1 MDVLNAK
8 EQLLLLPV
16 KPQLMD
22 IILLVLLL
30 LNVQEDVRNVGQRP
44 LIPILLS
51 VLNVMV
57 MDSPLLPVPHANLD
71 MLMMTVL
78 LLLEFAL
85 GKLMMLNICVLLATF
100 GINLLTQLENVL
112 LKLPTVLLD
121 IQLMELI

>member
-8 EQLLLLPV
+8 EQMLLLPV

-22 IILLVLLL
+22 TTWLLELL
-30 LNVQEDVRNVGQRP
+30 LNVQEDVRNVDQRP
-44 LIPILLS
+44 LLLILQS

-85 GKLMMLNICVLLATF
+85 GKIMMLHTVVLLTSF
-100 GINLLTQLENVL
+100 GINLLTQTENVL
-112 LKLPTVLLD
+112 LKLPTALLD